1 MSFTDIVGHDRP
13 LNILKRALENHTLA
27 HAYLFSGEEGVGKKM
42 TALEL
47 AAAVNCPAAGGNGG
61 CGQCPACRKTA
72 SRSHP
77 DLHFIE
83 AEGDEIKI
91 DQIREVQADLALKPF
106 EGAKKVL
113 IVDGA
118 EAMNAASSNAFLK
131 TLEEPPG
138 DALIVLISSMP
149 RSLLQTIRSR
159 CQEVRFHQLPRRA
172 LAQVLAQKRGI
183 SERDASFLAAL
194 AQGSLGRG
202 LAMDSEKERAE
213 RDEILALWSR
223 TEAMSYGEALSQA
236 EVFSKDRDRLERLL
250 DIGVEWLRD
259 AMIYHTTGDEGL
271 LVHGYSMDMLRQWA
285 GRFSLQRM
293 LADME
298 LMSMSRSLLGRRVSA
313 QLVAENLFLKL
324 SREHRAE
331 SRG

>member
-1 MSFTDIVGHDRP
+1 VSFTDIVGHDRP
-13 LNILKRALENHTLA
+13 LTILRRALANHTLA
-27 HAYLFSGEEGVGKKM
+27 HAYLFSGDEGIGKKT

-47 AAAVNCPAAGGNGG
+47 AAAVNCHEPGPNGG
-61 CGQCPACRKTA
+61 CGTCPACRKTA

-83 AEGDEIKI
+83 ADGDEIKI
-91 DQIREVQADLALKPF
+91 DQIRQAQADLSLKPF

-159 CQEVRFHQLPRRA
+159 CQEIGFHPLPRRA
-172 LAQVLAQKRGI
+172 LAQVLAQKRGL
-183 SERDASFLAAL
+183 SESDALLLAAL

-202 LAMDSEKERAE
+202 LAMDGEKEKAE
-213 RDEILALWSR
+213 RNEMTAYWEKVETMGPTEVLADA
-223 TEAMSYGEALSQA
+223 EA
-236 EVFSKDRDRLERLL
+236 FSKDRERFERLL
-250 DIGVEWLRD
+250 EIGVEWLRD
-259 AMIYHTTGDEGL
+259 AVIYRITEDENL
-271 LVHGYSMDMLRQWA
+271 LVHGYSSDMLRQQA
-285 GRFSLQRM
+285 ARRPLQRM

-298 LMSMSRSLLGRRVSA
+298 RMSMSRYLLGRRVNA
-313 QLVAENLFLKL
+313 QLVAENLLLELGK
-324 SREHRAE
+324 
-331 SRG
+331 G